1 MTSHEDYR
9 RKLWNKLK
17 RVNGAVMAESNIVG
31 WRGTGRW
38 AKRLSL
44 PSSKSGLIDRR
55 NRIEFSLALLFFF
68 PGPCYPLFIE
78 ASTTCSSFGAGEKR
92 EPMRRSSYRQFGYLW
107 RIHWSLSARVC
118 VPCICISIVLCAY
131 RIQIPFWKWM
141 RWKCFL
147 ARRSGVP
154 PRGESNYNIADAWLY
169 SVFNYLMCTRSLAP
183 ASLLTFR
190 LDWPSVLPSHLV
202 LLLLIFFFSSFHPT
216 PNCTRDD
223 AHSWPRFRLL
233 FPANAQHAAGSG
245 ISFGAAFRAGDEG
258 KSSFC
263 VGGADSSSS
272 KSFVVYIYIYIYIY
286 NTSAH
291 RKTIMLPV
299 VVLAARKVA
308 AVATITTH
316 TTSTFLANSE
326 EEEKRFR
333 VFQSFVEPPLWRR
346 ARLLAWLVFTL
357 GRQSSGREIKEPYWS
372 WTK

>member
-1 MTSHEDYR
+1 MHALSR
-9 RKLWNKLK
+9 S
-17 RVNGAVMAESNIVG
+17 RVPSNLPFGLAVGS
-31 WRGTGRW
+31 
-38 AKRLSL
+38 
-44 PSSKSGLIDRR
+44 
-55 NRIEFSLALLFFF
+55 
-68 PGPCYPLFIE
+68 
-78 ASTTCSSFGAGEKR
+78 
-92 EPMRRSSYRQFGYLW
+92 
-107 RIHWSLSARVC
+107 SLSSR
-118 VPCICISIVLCAY
+118 
-131 RIQIPFWKWM
+131 
-141 RWKCFL
+141 
-147 ARRSGVP
+147 P
-154 PRGESNYNIADAWLY
+154 PS
-169 SVFNYLMCTRSLAP
+169 P
-183 ASLLTFR
+183 
-190 LDWPSVLPSHLV
+190 H
-202 LLLLIFFFSSFHPT
+202 LLLLFLSPT

-263 VGGADSSSS
+263 VGGADSCSS

-333 VFQSFVEPPLWRR
+333 VFQSFVEPPL
-346 ARLLAWLVFTL
+346 
-357 GRQSSGREIKEPYWS
+357 
-372 WTK
+372 